1 MFAMRPETI
10 QIKTGQLLLSEPFMD
25 DPNFKRSVVLLC
37 EHKAEGS
44 LGFIINKG
52 LNMTLGEALP
62 DLNSFDS
69 QLYFGGPVETDTLHF
84 LHRLGDKLE
93 GAVPVAPNL
102 WWGGDFEML
111 SVLIQA
117 GQVEPDEVRFYLG
130 YAGWSPGQLTS
141 EMQENSW
148 YLHPGTTEY
157 VFHEDEQLWRHI
169 LVAKG
174 GKYRLI
180 GNYPEDPLYN

>member
-1 MFAMRPETI
+1 
-10 QIKTGQLLLSEPFMD
+10 MD

-37 EHKAEGS
+37 EHKPEGS
-44 LGFIINKG
+44 LGFIINKC

-62 DLNSFDS
+62 DLGCFDT

-84 LHRLGDKLE
+84 LHTLGNRIE
-93 GAVPVAPNL
+93 GAAPVAQNL
-102 WWGGDFEML
+102 WWGGDFEAL
-111 SVLIQA
+111 SMLIQTN
-117 GQVEPDEVRFYLG
+117 QVSVEEVRFYLG
-130 YAGWSPGQLTS
+130 YSGWSPGQLTS

-148 YLHPGTTEY
+148 YIHPAAPEY
-157 VFHEDEQLWRHI
+157 VFNEDEQLWRHI
-169 LVAKG
+169 LVSKG

>member
-1 MFAMRPETI
+1 MRPDI
-10 QIKTGQLLLSEPFMD
+10 VQIKTGHLLLSEPFMD

-44 LGFIINKG
+44 LGFIINKC

-62 DLNSFDS
+62 DLSDFDT

-84 LHRLGDKLE
+84 LHKLGPRLE
-93 GAVPVAPNL
+93 GSVQVTDHL
-102 WWGGDFEML
+102 WWGGDFEAL
-111 SVLIQA
+111 SLLIQT
-117 GQVEPDEVRFYLG
+117 GQVHPDEVRFYLG
-130 YAGWSPGQLTS
+130 YSGWSPGQLTS
-141 EMQENSW
+141 EMQENAW
-148 YLHPGTTEY
+148 YVHPSTSDH
-157 VFHEDEQLWRHI
+157 VFNEDDQLWRHI